1 MRKTMPNNDPLLQPC
16 QLRHLQ
22 LRNRILSTSHAPS
35 FAENG
40 HPGDRYRLYHEEKAR
55 GGVALTMIG
64 GSTNISPDSPS
75 VFGQLYAGDDS
86 IIPWFRRLTDGVK
99 SHDAAIMCQITHM
112 GRRTLSDCGNWL
124 PVIGASDKRERA
136 HRSFPKPMER
146 YDFRR
151 VINHF
156 ANAAERCQEGGFDGI
171 ELLSHSH
178 LLGQFLSPIIN
189 NRTDNYGGSL
199 DNRIRLTLEV
209 LEAIRDRVGDE
220 FVIGMRVTG
229 DELSAGGITAE
240 EGIEVAKLLEA
251 CGMVDF
257 LNILIGAPYDDLG
270 LAGWIAPMGNP
281 APDDLDI
288 VGNIRAAI
296 SLPVFHAGGISD
308 ISTARQAIANGKVDM
323 IGMTRAQIA
332 DPYLVQKLH
341 SQREQDIRPCVGLG
355 YCVDRVNQGKDAV
368 CGHNAASGREAY
380 LSHVFQHD
388 FSSRKKAV
396 IVGGGPAGMEAARVL
411 RERGMDVVLFEATN
425 QLGGQI
431 TLAARGQLR
440 RQIWA
445 VAYWLQSQLER
456 LEIDI
461 RYNCYAE
468 ENEILA
474 EQPDLVIIATGGM
487 PEPLEIDG
495 GEHAISTWD
504 ILSGEKV
511 SGEIL
516 LFDDLGDH
524 QGAVAADVL
533 ASNGAEVTYLTPDRT
548 SLMELGP
555 TNSAVVL
562 RDLYRKGVQFE
573 VLKDL
578 IAIEKQGDKKVAKLR
593 HTLTGELSVKVV
605 DYIVIER
612 GTSSLSEVYEA
623 LKPTSR
629 NAGNVDINALASGHL
644 CLPEMNAE
652 GHFDLVRIGDA
663 ISSRNLH
670 AAIYDALRIGSLY
683 QNSNRSGSSFKEQ

>member
-1 MRKTMPNNDPLLQPC
+1 MSNNDPLLQPY
-16 QLRHLQ
+16 QLRHLH
-22 LRNRILSTSHAPS
+22 LRNRILSTAHAPS
-35 FAENG
+35 FAEQG
-40 HPGDRYRLYHEEKAR
+40 HPRDRYRLYHEEKAK

-86 IIPWFRRLTDGVK
+86 IIPWFRHLTEGVK
-99 SHDAAIMCQITHM
+99 SHGAAIMCQITHM
-112 GRRTLSDCGNWL
+112 GRRTMGDCGNWL

-136 HRSFPKPMER
+136 HRSFPKPMESH
-146 YDFRR
+146 DFRR

-156 ANAAERCQEGGFDGI
+156 ADAADRCQQGGFDGI

-189 NRTDNYGGSL
+189 NRTDDYGGSL
-199 DNRIRLTLEV
+199 NNRLRLTLEV

-220 FVIGMRVTG
+220 FVLGMRVTG

-240 EGIEVAKLLEA
+240 EGIEVAKRLEA
-251 CGMVDF
+251 SGMVDF
-257 LNILIGAPYDDLG
+257 LNILNGAPYDDLG
-270 LAGWIAPMGNP
+270 LAGWVAPMGNP
-281 APDDLDI
+281 APDDLNS
-288 VGNIRAAI
+288 VGNIRAAV

-308 ISTARQAIANGKVDM
+308 ISTARQAIKNGKVDM

-332 DPYLVQKLH
+332 DPYLVQKLK
-341 SQREQDIRPCVGLG
+341 SKREEDIRPCVGLG

-368 CGHNAASGREAY
+368 CGHNAATGREAS
-380 LSHVFQHD
+380 LTHVIQRD
-388 FSSRKKAV
+388 IKSSKKAV

-431 TLAARGQLR
+431 ALAAKGQLR
-440 RQIWA
+440 RQIWG
-445 VAYWLQSQLER
+445 VIYWLQSQLDR
-456 LEIDI
+456 LEVDV

-468 ENEILA
+468 ESEVQA

-487 PEPLEIDG
+487 PEPIEIDG
-495 GEHAISTWD
+495 GEYAISSWD
-504 ILSGEKV
+504 VLSGETC
-511 SGEIL
+511 SGQVL
-516 LFDDLGDH
+516 LFDDHGDH

-533 ASNGAEVTYLTPDRT
+533 ASNGADVLYVTPDRT

-562 RDLYRKGVQFE
+562 RDLYSKGVQFE
-573 VLKDL
+573 VHQDL
-578 IAIEKQGDKKVAKLR
+578 IGIDKRGDKRVARLR
-593 HTLTGELSVKVV
+593 HTLTGEHSEKTV
-605 DYIVIER
+605 DHIVIER
-612 GTSSLSEVYEA
+612 GISSLTEVYEA

-629 NAGNVDINALASGHL
+629 NAGIADINALASGQY
-644 CLPEMNAE
+644 CLPEVNTE
-652 GHFDLVRIGDA
+652 GQFDLVRIGDA

-670 AAIYDALRIGSLY
+670 AAIYDALRVASLY
-683 QNSNRSGSSFKEQ
+683 QNSN